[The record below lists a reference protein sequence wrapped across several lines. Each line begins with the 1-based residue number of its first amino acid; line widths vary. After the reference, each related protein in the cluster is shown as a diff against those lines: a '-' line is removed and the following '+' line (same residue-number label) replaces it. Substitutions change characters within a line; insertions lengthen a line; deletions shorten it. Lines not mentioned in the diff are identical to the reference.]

1 MVWGKEGEGVLI
13 HRPHYLALSLAY
25 SASYRPVRPASP
37 LPHPRQAIKI
47 LSATLLKN
55 YSASSSSSHVRILSR
70 SHRSSTNTS
79 CFFLFLSRSVSFFL
93 FTLPYRF
100 SVSFRT
106 CLSAFHPCRAAAST
120 TSAGSPLQGSLL
132 SARFPIP
139 PPPPCKLVSIP
150 FCRLSYIS
158 R

>member
-1 MVWGKEGEGVLI
+1 MVWGKDGEGVLI

-55 YSASSSSSHVRILSR
+55 YCASSSSSHVRILSHSR
-70 SHRSSTNTS
+70 RSSTNTS

-93 FTLPYRF
+93 FTSPYRF

-120 TSAGSPLQGSLL
+120 TSGGSSSGV
-132 SARFPIP
+132 SALRSVPYSSP
-139 PPPPCKLVSIP
+139 SPM
-150 FCRLSYIS
+150 
-158 R
+158 